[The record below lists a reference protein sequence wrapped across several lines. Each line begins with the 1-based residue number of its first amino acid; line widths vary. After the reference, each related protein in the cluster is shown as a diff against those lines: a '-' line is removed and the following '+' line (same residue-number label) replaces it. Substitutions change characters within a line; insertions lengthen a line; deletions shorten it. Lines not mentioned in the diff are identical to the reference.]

1 MQPEPPREARPP
13 RRLDRISDDDYS
25 EIPSPAR
32 DPTRNDS
39 EDSDSGNVNIKV
51 LAYQGGQRTQAWL
64 ASVQARM
71 PNALSKL
78 LDANRE
84 AQTPIDEVRIP
95 KAVRDVDQSL
105 FAALVESL
113 IDTKA
118 SPANEGLAIFNK
130 LNASQSTIGRSGVRA
145 ILAVENIT
153 YGNTSESKNA
163 AMQELMAINV
173 RGTAWME

>member
-71 PNALSKL
+71 PNALGKI
-78 LDANRE
+78 LDQSRE
-84 AQTPIDEVRIP
+84 AQTAIDEVRIP
-95 KAVRDVDQSL
+95 RSSRDADQAL

-113 IDTKA
+113 IDPKA
-118 SPANEGLAIFNK
+118 NPANEGLSIFNK
-130 LNASQSTIGRSGVRA
+130 INASQTTIGRSGVRA
-145 ILAVENIT
+145 ILAVENQSVAI
-153 YGNTSESKNA
+153 NA
-163 AMQELMAINV
+163 AEMRAS
-173 RGTAWME
+173 

>member
-1 MQPEPPREARPP
+1 MQHPDPPRGDRPLGERP
-13 RRLDRISDDDYS
+13 RRLDRLPDDDEYS

-32 DPTRNDS
+32 APATTNDS
-39 EDSDSGNVNIKV
+39 EDSDSGSVTIKV

-105 FAALVESL
+105 FAALIESL

-118 SPANEGLAIFNK
+118 SPANEGLAIFSK
-130 LNASQSTIGRSGVRA
+130 LTARRRSC
-145 ILAVENIT
+145 
-153 YGNTSESKNA
+153 
-163 AMQELMAINV
+163 AMP
-173 RGTAWME
+173 